1 MLVGPESDGYVM
13 ECGKGDPND
22 NSYVCWDMIPEG
34 CRNET
39 NMKEK

>member
-22 NSYVCWDMIPEG
+22 KQLCLLGHD
-34 CRNET
+34 T
-39 NMKEK
+39 